1 MPRFNL
7 PDVDFI
13 QTDATKLEERLLKL
27 FEEQT
32 GRSLAQGDPIRLF
45 ILTVANAFAQ
55 FSNAFNAGARQN
67 LLSYATGE
75 YLDHLGAFVN
85 TKRLEATGA
94 KTVLKFTLSAAQ
106 SGVYVIPKGT
116 KVTNGKIIF
125 ATDVYAEIPIG
136 ELEVSVRATATT
148 AGAAGNGILPG
159 NICQMVDV
167 LPSISKVENT
177 EVSSGG
183 TDIEDD
189 EAYAYRIQL
198 APASFSVAGPTDAY
212 IYHALSFNGSIIDV
226 SVYGKEDR
234 PGDVYIH
241 ALLDG
246 GVIPEQGF
254 MDELKAYLSADDIRP
269 LTDLIVATPPQAIDY
284 NINLTWYLS
293 IDDVSR
299 VEQITQAVT
308 QAVEDYRL
316 WQQSK
321 IGRDINPDVL
331 TEYLRKAGVKRL
343 VITEPIFTIV
353 ENNQVAQCLASENVI
368 VNYGGSEAG

>member
-1 MPRFNL
+1 M
-7 PDVDFI
+7 
-13 QTDATKLEERLLKL
+13 
-27 FEEQT
+27 
-32 GRSLAQGDPIRLF
+32 
-45 ILTVANAFAQ
+45 
-55 FSNAFNAGARQN
+55 
-67 LLSYATGE
+67 
-75 YLDHLGAFVN
+75 
-85 TKRLEATGA
+85 
-94 KTVLKFTLSAAQ
+94 
-106 SGVYVIPKGT
+106 
-116 KVTNGKIIF
+116 
-125 ATDVYAEIPIG
+125 
-136 ELEVSVRATATT
+136 
-148 AGAAGNGILPG
+148 
-159 NICQMVDV
+159 
-167 LPSISKVENT
+167 
-177 EVSSGG
+177 
-183 TDIEDD
+183 
-189 EAYAYRIQL
+189 
-198 APASFSVAGPTDAY
+198 
-212 IYHALSFNGSIIDV
+212 
-226 SVYGKEDR
+226 
-234 PGDVYIH
+234 YIH

-331 TEYLRKAGVKRL
+331 TEYLRKAGVKRV